1 MIFEWDSAKRHA
13 NLDKHGIDFVD
24 ADLVFAAAF
33 KMTIDVT
40 RPEDEEARFAD
51 FAEVEGQVLKLVYT
65 IRGAVVRC
73 ISLRVASSKER
84 RHFYEESNR

>member
-1 MIFEWDSAKRHA
+1 MIYEWDPVKRHA

-40 RPEDEEARFAD
+40 RPKDEEARFAD
-51 FAEVEGQVLKLVYT
+51 FAEVDGQVLKLVYT
-65 IRGAVVRC
+65 TRGAMVRC
-73 ISLRVASSKER
+73 ISLRVASLKER
-84 RHFYEESNR
+84 RHFYEENNR

>member
-1 MIFEWDSAKRHA
+1 MIYEWDPAKRHA

-40 RPEDEEARFAD
+40 RPKDEEARFAD
-51 FAEVEGQVLKLVYT
+51 FAEVDGHVLKLVYT
-65 IRGAVVRC
+65 IRGAMVRC

-84 RHFYEESNR
+84 RHFYEEKNR